1 METIPAKLDNHLPP
15 IEHQIAE
22 QPNAIEPEP
31 AEELAES
38 VEEDAL
44 SDVTLTEE
52 RMANIEET
60 GALGAPRLTEI
71 TESVNTELPTQ
82 SVTRSGQVSS

>member
-1 METIPAKLDNHLPP
+1 MKREVETIPVKLDSHLPS
-15 IEHQIAE
+15 IKHQIAE
-22 QPNAIEPEP
+22 QPNAIEPES
-31 AEELAES
+31 AEELVES

-52 RMANIEET
+52 RMANTEEM
-60 GALGAPRLTEI
+60 GVLGVPGLTEG

-82 SVTRSGQVSS
+82 SVTRTG